1 MCVRGYTR
9 NHSGNLV
16 AKHQPIKFIF
26 QVCGNEEIKWK
37 PIPSFGI
44 PYPLALETSPKWN
57 YIETFGKAKP
67 NKWFALPLT
76 TTLENGLLIPNKY
89 PPGTVD
95 LTPNTCEPGTP
106 NPGATPPQPCG
117 VKVRSLHDLWTH
129 TDSDLTDGYTDTTEL
144 DDDKLD
150 CKKVT
155 YKLFKDETKLVEE
168 TSHEFIFI
176 RDPKDWQVSMDYAPE
191 IPINALKAPK
201 TDPNALAKDLAVGW
215 LGYPPHGKL
224 EKGTKI
230 DPR

>member
-1 MCVRGYTR
+1 MNKYTCATKFTKKHKRGDCVPLKTAYKDLQVDLAKNHKVKMCVRGYTR

-106 NPGATPPQPCG
+106 NPGSTPP
-117 VKVRSLHDLWTH
+117 
-129 TDSDLTDGYTDTTEL
+129 
-144 DDDKLD
+144 
-150 CKKVT
+150 
-155 YKLFKDETKLVEE
+155 
-168 TSHEFIFI
+168 
-176 RDPKDWQVSMDYAPE
+176 
-191 IPINALKAPK
+191 
-201 TDPNALAKDLAVGW
+201 
-215 LGYPPHGKL
+215 
-224 EKGTKI
+224 
-230 DPR
+230 